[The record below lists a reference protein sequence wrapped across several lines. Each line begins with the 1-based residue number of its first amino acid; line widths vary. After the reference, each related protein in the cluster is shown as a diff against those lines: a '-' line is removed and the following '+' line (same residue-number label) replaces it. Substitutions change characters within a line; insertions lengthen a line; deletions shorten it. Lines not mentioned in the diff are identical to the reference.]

1 VRSGAR
7 FVVLAFKRELD
18 LLSAGPGRDQSQF
31 LVVYTRPRRAPRV
44 TRRCSCCPVIGGS
57 ASLPGF
63 L

>member
-44 TRRCSCCPVIGGS
+44 TRRC
-57 ASLPGF
+57 
-63 L
+63 